1 MVTIWLIK
9 EWIPAFAV
17 GGGWVS
23 ILTAGGILARNGG
36 GTDIGFGEKDIGQ
49 YNSFRRVGYLKSAS
63 LIIRKKMVQEI
74 GGFDSDYYY
83 GVEDWNLYEEG
94 LRNYLRALNNEEEL
108 TKDLNKQQIQL
119 EEAKKQIYSKEL
131 FEVDQDVL
139 MFEKNKGNL
148 IDLCGN
154 HHFEFGHDGG
164 AEHNVFRIDVNGKT
178 IGETNP
184 VSSMATGGV
193 VINLVDKDLRREFEL
208 KQGELSAAFRRFW
221 RI

>member
-1 MVTIWLIK
+1 MPQRFGNFEYPDFFTFGNGSAHCRDCGAIALEK
-9 EWIPAFAV
+9 PLRGSFTLNTMSSDSSIPA
-17 GGGWVS
+17 
-23 ILTAGGILARNGG
+23 
-36 GTDIGFGEKDIGQ
+36 
-49 YNSFRRVGYLKSAS
+49 
-63 LIIRKKMVQEI
+63 
-74 GGFDSDYYY
+74 
-83 GVEDWNLYEEG
+83 VE
-94 LRNYLRALNNEEEL
+94 
-108 TKDLNKQQIQL
+108 
-119 EEAKKQIYSKEL
+119 
-131 FEVDQDVL
+131 
-139 MFEKNKGNL
+139 GNL